1 MVQTWDITFM
11 HFQKQLLQF
20 LTDVA
25 YNYCDHWA
33 INAVEIYS
41 LLHIKQ
47 YVISISFGKQY
58 YKQCMCVCVQSLSYV

>member
-1 MVQTWDITFM
+1 M

-20 LTDVA
+20 LNDVA

-58 YKQCMCVCVQSLSYV
+58 SSSVAQLCMTLL